1 MALTKILSSRK
12 LWGCWGKKK
21 QYESQADNLRNQSFN
36 IEQMNMTIQHWKDT
50 VNAKT
55 AMKKEFKN
63 VNIKQSED
71 MHDELEDIVEDANE
85 FQTDDLGAGRQFWN
99 NLLIN
104 WHTKKERILRRMRP
118 TKRSISNGT
127 LSPNKVGKTGSGKD
141 ARQSVTAGLEN
152 VWISQGD
159 GLHDRS
165 STYAVYVPCSA
176 FDIRFVFSF

>member
-1 MALTKILSSRK
+1 
-12 LWGCWGKKK
+12 
-21 QYESQADNLRNQSFN
+21 
-36 IEQMNMTIQHWKDT
+36 MNMTIQHWKDT

-71 MHDELEDIVEDANE
+71 MHDELEDIVEDAYE
-85 FQTDDLGAGRQFWN
+85 FQTDDLGKGRQFWN

-118 TKRSISNGT
+118 TKRSILNGT
-127 LSPNKVGKTGSGKD
+127 LSPNMVVGKTGSGKD

-152 VWISQGD
+152 V
-159 GLHDRS
+159 
-165 STYAVYVPCSA
+165 
-176 FDIRFVFSF
+176 